1 MSKKENQK
9 KNDWDRRGLPGWTY
23 HSEALFNLESEEL
36 FRRRWQ
42 FVCHANELK
51 EIGSFKTIDRVNE
64 RGFVIRDHNY
74 EIRAFH
80 NLCMHRGSR
89 VIGEPEGTCKRA
101 IFCPYHGWSYNFDG
115 TVRGIPNRD
124 TFGDIDFSQMG
135 LKPLDM
141 EIWHGLIFVR
151 FKGSDQKSVS
161 EILARF
167 HDETS
172 LYKMDEMVP
181 VEGSEWLDVLD
192 ANWKSVRDVDNEG
205 YHVPQAHPALFD
217 LYGQNYKDE
226 PYVEGT
232 SRSVGP
238 FNSKTSKKWSVKS
251 YLKILENENWLNLPQ
266 LQKNSWVY
274 LGMFPNFVLGL
285 YPDCVIYYYEYPLS
299 AKKTIQQGGVLRHK
313 SETRKN
319 RVARYLSGR
328 IDRDTA
334 KEDQMLVVWSSEAV
348 KSSAFSGICLS
359 DLEYGVKTYHDHL
372 RELLPV
378 LNIKNE
384 PTEKS
389 FSNLNIRLLDEKSI
403 MG

>member
-1 MSKKENQK
+1 MSDEVKLRKSDLNR
-9 KNDWDRRGLPGWTY
+9 NGLPGWTY
-23 HSEALFNLESEEL
+23 HSDALFDLEAEKI
-36 FRRRWQ
+36 FRQHWQ
-42 FVCHANELK
+42 FVCHINEVR
-51 EIGSFKTIDRVNE
+51 EVGSFKTIDRVGE
-64 RGFVIRDHNY
+64 RGFVIRSQNGD
-74 EIRAFH
+74 IRAFH

-89 VIGEPEGTCKRA
+89 VIGESKGICKRA
-101 IFCPYHGWSYNFDG
+101 IFCPFHGWSYNFDG
-115 TVRGIPNRD
+115 SVRGIPNRD
-124 TFGDIDFSQMG
+124 TFGDTDFSKMG
-135 LKPLDM
+135 LKPLEM
-141 EIWHGLIFVR
+141 ELWHGLIFVR
-151 FKGSDQKSVS
+151 FKTGEQKPIANILSRFDQ
-161 EILARF
+161 EI
-167 HDETS
+167 S
-172 LYKMDEMVP
+172 YYKIDEMEP
-181 VEGSEWLDVLD
+181 VEGSEWSDLID

-226 PYVEGT
+226 PYIEGT
-232 SRSVGP
+232 SRSVGT

-348 KSSAFSGICLS
+348 KSSAFSGIYLS

-372 RELLPV
+372 RELLPI

-389 FSNLNIRLLDEKSI
+389 FSNLNIKLLDEKSI
-403 MG
+403 MR